1 MNMKKTYHAKSEL
14 CFNVRMDDGYRH
26 VAFVPHTM
34 GESSLTTDDSQLQ
47 SAIERH
53 RFFGTLIT
61 VTVMREEAP
70 EASQS
75 PIAGSGGAPAGDK
88 SSTAASDKEPLVLSF
103 PSLNDAKDYVAEQWG
118 ISRSRLKY
126 KEDIER
132 FAAKHGVII
141 KMGSVPP
148 G

>member
-1 MNMKKTYHAKSEL
+1 MKTYHAKSEL

-26 VAFVPHTM
+26 VAFIPHTM
-34 GESSLTTDDSQLQ
+34 GGSSFTTDDPQLQ
-47 SAIERH
+47 CAIERH

-61 VTVMREEAP
+61 VTIMREEAP

-75 PIAGSGGAPAGDK
+75 PISGSGGAPASDK
-88 SSTAASDKEPLVLSF
+88 SSATAASGKEPLVISF
-103 PSLNDAKDYVAEQWG
+103 SSLNDAKDYVADQWG
-118 ISRSRLKY
+118 ISRSRLKH

-141 KMGSVPP
+141 KMDSVPP

>member
-34 GESSLTTDDSQLQ
+34 GGSSLTTDDLQLQ

-88 SSTAASDKEPLVLSF
+88 SSTAASGKEPLVLSF
-103 PSLNDAKDYVAEQWG
+103 PSLNDAKDYVANRWG
-118 ISRSRLKY
+118 VSRTKFHNR
-126 KEDIER
+126 EEIER
-132 FAAKHGVII
+132 FATEHGVII
-141 KMGSVPP
+141 KLRSG
-148 G
+148 